1 MRILAPILPLTFLLT
16 IALATMSM
24 VSVDSASAAP
34 NLQVTPVETDLAAE
48 EEPGPLA
55 QALGVIFVLI
65 IGGLAGFLVLRKSK
79 AKELSAT
86 AGIQQA
92 SRLSDEERAEAVG
105 RSEKFGER
113 SESFQ
118 QVFVYDELD
127 RNFHTYLAA
136 YELIVRG
143 LQVRLYSEPPN
154 TDFNF
159 GNKRMRRMDLDK
171 AESFTTES
179 LAPHLM
185 EITSISQ
192 FSKHVGYR
200 RRNRLALVVHNDDLQ
215 EAYDLFLDLGIRRV
229 GTSSAIDSQLGL

>member
-1 MRILAPILPLTFLLT
+1 MRILALISLPTFLLT
-16 IALATMSM
+16 IALATTS
-24 VSVDSASAAP
+24 VVFVDSASAAP
-34 NLQVTPVETDLAAE
+34 DPQVTPAGTDLAAE

-55 QALGVIFVLI
+55 QALGVVLVLI
-65 IGGLAGFLVLRKSK
+65 VGGLAAFLVLRKSK
-79 AKELSAT
+79 AKESSAT
-86 AGIQQA
+86 TAIQQA
-92 SRLSDEERAEAVG
+92 SRLSDEERENAVG
-105 RSEKFGER
+105 RSEQFGKR
-113 SESFQ
+113 DKSFQ

-154 TDFNF
+154 ADFNF
-159 GNKRMRRMDLDK
+159 GNKRMRKIDLDK

-179 LAPHLM
+179 LTPHLM
-185 EITSISQ
+185 EMTSISQ
-192 FSKHVGYR
+192 FSKHVAYR

-229 GTSSAIDSQLGL
+229 GTSSTADSQLGL